1 MVIFHSNQLSSLDL
15 TQNTSLGWLYCHSN
29 QLSSLD
35 LTQNINLIELD
46 CSSNQLSSLN
56 VKNGNNTN
64 FTHFDVISNP
74 NLTCIEVDDSTY
86 STTNWAD
93 VDSIATFSTNC
104 SVYNNINTIDEAIS
118 PTAYPNPTTKEITLD
133 FGKLYQEVNIQVT
146 NITGQTVLSKTV
158 QNNSITKLELEGAA
172 GVYFVKIKTEEGTA
186 TLKVI
191 KE

>member
-1 MVIFHSNQLSSLDL
+1 LDCTSNLLTSLNVNQNTNLATLYCGINQLVNLSLD
-15 TQNTSLGWLYCHSN
+15 
-29 QLSSLD
+29 
-35 LTQNINLIELD
+35 QNINMEELD
-46 CSSNQLSSLN
+46 CFSNSLSRLN
-56 VKNGNNTN
+56 LKNGNNTN
-64 FTHFDVISNP
+64 FIYFNATSNP

-93 VDSIATFSTNC
+93 VDSIATFSPNC
-104 SVYNNINTIDEAIS
+104 SVFNNINTINEAIS
-118 PTAYPNPTTKEITLD
+118 LTAYPNPTTKGITLD
-133 FGKLYQEVNIQVT
+133 FGKLYQEANIQVT